1 MSDQHPPQDPFELLK
16 RMWAPM
22 SLPLPG
28 MVAPIADTGEI
39 DKRIADLKS
48 VENWLT
54 LNLNVV
60 KMSVQG
66 LEMQKATLST
76 LQAAQQAVARSP
88 LPSSEP
94 RAEGSGSAQN
104 PMEAWWNML
113 QQAPTPTPG
122 GKKGR

>member
-1 MSDQHPPQDPFELLK
+1 MSDQPTPQDPLELLK

-22 SLPLPG
+22 SLPIPG
-28 MVAPIADTGEI
+28 MVAPLADSGEI

-48 VENWLT
+48 VEHWLT

-76 LQAAQQAVARSP
+76 LQAAQQAAGGGAQA
-88 LPSSEP
+88 P
-94 RAEGSGSAQN
+94 RAAGAPPQN
-104 PMEAWWNML
+104 PLEAWWAML
-113 QQAPTPTPG
+113 QQTPTPTPER
-122 GKKGR
+122 KKER

>member
-1 MSDQHPPQDPFELLK
+1 MSDQHSPNDPFELLK

-28 MVAPIADTGEI
+28 MIAPIADSGEI

-76 LQAAQQAVARSP
+76 LQAAQKAVARS
-88 LPSSEP
+88 SDEP
-94 RAEGSGSAQN
+94 RAEGGSAQN

-113 QQAPTPTPG
+113 QQAPTPTPDD
-122 GKKGR
+122 KKGR

>member
-1 MSDQHPPQDPFELLK
+1 MSDQPAPQDPLELLK

-22 SLPLPG
+22 SLPIPG
-28 MVAPIADTGEI
+28 MVAPLADSGEI

-48 VENWLT
+48 VEHWLT

-76 LQAAQQAVARSP
+76 LQAAQQAAVGGTQAPRETGAP
-88 LPSSEP
+88 L
-94 RAEGSGSAQN
+94 QN
-104 PMEAWWNML
+104 PLEAWWAML
-113 QQAPTPTPG
+113 QQTPPPTPTRKR
-122 GKKGR
+122 KKER

>member
-1 MSDQHPPQDPFELLK
+1 MSDQPPPQDPFELLK

-28 MVAPIADTGEI
+28 MVAPLVDSGEI

-76 LQAAQQAVARSP
+76 LQAAQQAAAGSP
-88 LPSSEP
+88 GPSGEP
-94 RAEGSGSAQN
+94 RASGGSPQN

-113 QQAPTPTPG
+113 QQAPTPPPDR
-122 GKKGR
+122 KKGR

>member
-1 MSDQHPPQDPFELLK
+1 MSDQHAPQDPFELLK

-28 MVAPIADTGEI
+28 MVAPMVDSVEI

-60 KMSVQG
+60 KMTVQG
-66 LEMQKATLST
+66 LEMQKATLAT
-76 LQAAQQAVARSP
+76 LQAAQRPGAA
-88 LPSSEP
+88 PSNES
-94 RAEGSGSAQN
+94 REGGAAPQN
-104 PMEAWWNML
+104 AMEAWWNML
-113 QQAPTPTPG
+113 QQAPPTSTPTPER
-122 GKKGR
+122 KKGR

>member
-1 MSDQHPPQDPFELLK
+1 MSDQDAPQDPLELLK

-22 SLPLPG
+22 SLPIPG
-28 MVAPIADTGEI
+28 MVVPLADIGEI

-54 LNLNVV
+54 LNLNMV

-66 LEMQKATLST
+66 LEMQKATLAT
-76 LQAAQQAVARSP
+76 LQAAQQAGA
-88 LPSSEP
+88 LPP
-94 RAEGSGSAQN
+94 GKEGGTSQN

-113 QQAPTPTPG
+113 QQGSPTPASPPER
-122 GKKGR
+122 KKGR

>member
-28 MVAPIADTGEI
+28 MVAPIVDAGEI

-76 LQAAQQAVARSP
+76 LQAAQQAVTRP
-88 LPSSEP
+88 PGPSSEQHGTG
-94 RAEGSGSAQN
+94 GSPQN

-113 QQAPTPTPG
+113 QQAPTPPPDR
-122 GKKGR
+122 KKGR

>member
-1 MSDQHPPQDPFELLK
+1 MSDQNPPQDPFELLK

-28 MVAPIADTGEI
+28 MVAPIIDSGEI

-76 LQAAQQAVARSP
+76 LQAAQQAAIRP
-88 LPSSEP
+88 
-94 RAEGSGSAQN
+94 SGSSGEPHAGGGTPQN

-113 QQAPTPTPG
+113 QQAPTPPPDR
-122 GKKGR
+122 KKGK